1 MCKCPSKRTNR
12 TGCLHHTQSAHRLAE
27 ATGQRCLPVQMDVRK
42 VSIILL
48 YLARKV
54 SYFRSRHAASS
65 WTTSCCQY
73 YIVHVHLLQYAS
85 VEEGVVAALRKFGKL
100 DILING
106 NLFGYRILTHISFS
120 SLCSAFQVSVPILFS
135 SCIGAAGNFICPAGS
150 MSSNAFRTGQRTKLH
165 VTIIVFCRSEF
176 SISICTCYNSD

>member
-1 MCKCPSKRTNR
+1 MFLYVQVPSKRINR

-42 VSIILL
+42 VSIL
-48 YLARKV
+48 YPARKV
-54 SYFRSRHAASS
+54 SHFCSRHAASS

-73 YIVHVHLLQYAS
+73 IIHYIVHVHLLQYAS

-106 NLFGYRILTHISFS
+106 NLFGYPILTPISFS
-120 SLCSAFQVSVPILFS
+120 TLCSVFQVTVPILLS

-150 MSSNAFRTGQRTKLH
+150 MSSNAFRTGQQT
-165 VTIIVFCRSEF
+165 
-176 SISICTCYNSD
+176 